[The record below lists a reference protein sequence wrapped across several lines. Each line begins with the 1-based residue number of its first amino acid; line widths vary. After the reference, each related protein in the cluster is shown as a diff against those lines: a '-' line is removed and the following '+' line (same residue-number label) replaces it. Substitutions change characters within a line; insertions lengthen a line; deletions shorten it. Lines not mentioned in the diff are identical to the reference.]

1 MPPLLWS
8 MLRRVKGGYWM
19 GCMRVFIRHIA
30 MVCLSVV
37 FAAQAFAQADKPL
50 SFIRDTEIENYLRD
64 LGRPIMQAA
73 GLPLSNVSFVLV
85 NDNNLNAFVA
95 GGMNIYFNTG
105 LLLQAANPDQLIG
118 VLAHETGHIAGGH
131 LVRGR
136 AAMEKA
142 SAQALL
148 ATLLG
153 VAAGVAGGDPQA
165 GQAIIGGG
173 QGLAQRSFLA
183 FSREQES
190 AADAAGMSFLDSAK
204 LSSGGMLAFMEKL
217 EDQELLPTDRQV
229 EFVRTHPLTQD
240 RVNNIR
246 NHVAE
251 SPFSANQV
259 PSRWVEQHRRMQAK
273 LLGFTDPL
281 QALSDYKATDAG
293 FAARYAR
300 AIAQFKRNQL
310 VPALAA
316 VDGLLA
322 EEPENPYLY
331 ELKGQMLFEN
341 GRGSEALPYYKKSVA
356 LLPDAP
362 LLRTGYAHALLES
375 KDATQIQNAITQLHE
390 SLRYEERAPFTWR
403 LLATA
408 YGRQG
413 DEGAS
418 AYALAE
424 EAMARGDA
432 KAAAPLI
439 QRAERLLPQGSP
451 FRLKLLDL
459 KASVAEAEKNKE

>member
-1 MPPLLWS
+1 MKFSWS
-8 MLRRVKGGYWM
+8 RL
-19 GCMRVFIRHIA
+19 
-30 MVCLSVV
+30 CLSVLLIGLCLV
-37 FAAQAFAQADKPL
+37 QPARAQDKI
-50 SFIRDTEIENYLRD
+50 SFIRDTEIETYLRD
-64 LGRPIMQAA
+64 LARPIMQAA
-73 GLPLSNVSFVLV
+73 GLPLDSISISLVS
-85 NDNNLNAFVA
+85 DNNLNAFVA
-95 GGMNIYFNTG
+95 GGMNIYFYTG
-105 LLLQAANPDQLIG
+105 LLQQSADPGQLIG
-118 VLAHETGHIAGGH
+118 VLAHETGHISGGH

-142 SAQALL
+142 SSQAML

-153 VAAGVAGGDPQA
+153 VVAGVAGGDARA

-173 QGLAQRSFLA
+173 QGLALRNFLA
-183 FSREQES
+183 FNREQES
-190 AADAAGMSFLDSAK
+190 AADAAGMKFLDGAK
-204 LSSGGMLAFMEKL
+204 LSSEGMLQFMETL
-217 EDQELLPTDRQV
+217 QNQELLPVDRQV

-246 NHVAE
+246 NHVE
-251 SPFSANQV
+251 TSPYKDA
-259 PSRWVEQHRRMQAK
+259 PIPAAWVEQHRRMQAK

-281 QALSDYKATDAG
+281 RALTTYKATDTD
-293 FAARYAR
+293 FAPRYGR

-316 VDGLLA
+316 VDALLK
-322 EEPENPYLY
+322 EEPENPYLH

-341 GRGSEALPYYKKSVA
+341 GRVAEAVPYYKRAVDLMPK
-356 LLPDAP
+356 AP
-362 LLRTGYAHALLES
+362 LLRNGYAHALLES
-375 KDATQIQNAITQLHE
+375 KDNSELQNVITQLNE

-413 DEGAS
+413 NEGVS

-424 EAMARGDA
+424 EAMARGDSKTA
-432 KAAAPLI
+432 GPLV

-459 KASVAEAEKNKE
+459 KAAVEDAEKNRKD